1 MAQRFCLILQDC
13 PHEQRQQAAA
23 TLSVA
28 FSLKQNTC
36 ETVMESLPIVILDG
50 LSSDECAA
58 LIAALAP
65 LTMSGLELRYGLEDP
80 TELPKID
87 WPKRPKIFKRP
98 LDNIPQEYKFTV
110 PLPDGTSATMLD
122 LLRAQFVQMTKS
134 ANETGSFTAAP
145 ACA

>member
-98 LDNIPQEYKFTV
+98 WITSPKNTN
-110 PLPDGTSATMLD
+110 LPCRCLM
-122 LLRAQFVQMTKS
+122 
-134 ANETGSFTAAP
+134 AP
-145 ACA
+145 ARRCLICFVLNLCK